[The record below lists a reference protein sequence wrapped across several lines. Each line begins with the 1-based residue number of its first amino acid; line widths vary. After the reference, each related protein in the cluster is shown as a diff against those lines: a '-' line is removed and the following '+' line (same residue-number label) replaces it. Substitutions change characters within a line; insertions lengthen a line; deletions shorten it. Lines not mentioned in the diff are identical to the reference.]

1 MVPRVQFSVAFQ
13 TTHAP
18 LYALIASRVKDES
31 NLAFALDLYD
41 AIEEARILREQ
52 KTQKGDTVGA
62 LELEFERNEYISKLS
77 KLMSS
82 CQR

>member
-1 MVPRVQFSVAFQ
+1 MA
-13 TTHAP
+13 
-18 LYALIASRVKDES
+18 DEAD
-31 NLAFALDLYD
+31 LAFALDLYD
-41 AIEEARILREQ
+41 AIEEARLLRER

-62 LELEFERNEYISKLS
+62 LELEYKRNEHISKLS